1 MTHAAQHIGKNHKLL
16 YKHLSV
22 FLTIFIMTT
31 AFIYLAS
38 GSPRRHELIQQL
50 GIQTQKLPSDID
62 ETPKFGEPAQAYTER
77 MAYEKSCTAQAHH
90 RLHGLDEAPIL
101 TADTSV
107 ALAGHIFGKPTDI
120 KQAKAMLSALSS
132 KTHQVITVVGVF
144 HQGQYQHIT
153 QISDVTFTELTPT
166 QIERYIATGEPMDK
180 AGAYGIQG
188 IGGVFVSHLQGSFT
202 GVMGLPLFETAQ
214 LLKRCGLDLL

>member
-1 MTHAAQHIGKNHKLL
+1 MSTP
-16 YKHLSV
+16 
-22 FLTIFIMTT
+22 
-31 AFIYLAS
+31 FIYLAS

-50 GIQTQKLPSDID
+50 GLATQKLPSDID
-62 ETPKFGEPAQAYTER
+62 ETPLPLEAAQAYTER
-77 MAYEKSCTAQAHH
+77 MAYEKSLHAQAY
-90 RLHGLDEAPIL
+90 LSAQNLASAPIL

-107 ALAGHIFGKPTDI
+107 ALNGQIFGKPTD
-120 KQAKAMLSALSS
+120 AAHAAAMLSALAGQ
-132 KTHQVITVVGVF
+132 THQVITVVGVF
-144 HQGQYQHIT
+144 HQGQYQHVT
-153 QISDVTFTELTPT
+153 QISEVTFAPLSAS

-188 IGGVFVSHLQGSFT
+188 IGGVLVSHLSGSFT

>member
-1 MTHAAQHIGKNHKLL
+1 
-16 YKHLSV
+16 
-22 FLTIFIMTT
+22 MTT

-50 GIQTQKLPSDID
+50 GVITEKLPSNIN
-62 ETPKFGEPAQAYTER
+62 ETPQPNEDAIAYTER
-77 MAYEKSCTAQAHH
+77 MAHEKSLHAQAHW
-90 RLHGLDEAPIL
+90 RSHGLADAPIL

-107 ALAGHIFGKPTDI
+107 ALNGQIFGKPADT
-120 KQAKAMLSALSS
+120 AAATAMLSALAGQ
-132 KTHQVITVVGVF
+132 THQVITVVGVF
-144 HQGQYQHIT
+144 HHGQYQHVT
-153 QISDVTFTELTPT
+153 QCNEVTFAPLTQA
-166 QIERYIATGEPMDK
+166 QIARYIATGEPMDK

-188 IGGVFVSHLQGSFT
+188 IGGVLVQHLSGSFT

>member
-1 MTHAAQHIGKNHKLL
+1 MSTP
-16 YKHLSV
+16 
-22 FLTIFIMTT
+22 
-31 AFIYLAS
+31 FIYLAS

-50 GIQTQKLPSDID
+50 GLATQKLPSDID
-62 ETPKFGEPAQAYTER
+62 ETPLPLEAAQAYTER
-77 MAYEKSCTAQAHH
+77 MAYEKSLHAQAC
-90 RLHGLDEAPIL
+90 LNAQNLASAPIL

-107 ALAGHIFGKPTDI
+107 ALNGQIFGKPTD
-120 KQAKAMLSALSS
+120 AAHASAMLSALAGQ
-132 KTHQVITVVGVF
+132 THQVITVVGVF
-144 HQGQYQHIT
+144 HQGQYQHVT
-153 QISDVTFTELTPT
+153 QISEVTFAPLSAS

-188 IGGVFVSHLQGSFT
+188 IGGVLVSHLSGSFT